1 MTNAAQD
8 DVEHEGRTVGVTA
21 ALLGVTVRALYH
33 WDEIGLVRA
42 SARTAAGYRLYTG
55 ADIARARRVLVYREL
70 GVALDE
76 IGELLDA
83 PASATDSL
91 RRQRDRVRAY
101 AARLNR
107 TAEALDRLIAAREEG
122 ILLSDEEQAEIFGDH
137 WGPEE
142 VADEVRGHGGDPS
155 AATWN

>member
-1 MTNAAQD
+1 M
-8 DVEHEGRTVGVTA
+8 TA